1 MAIARGS
8 NQRLT
13 LLILLLISITV
24 LTLDYHG
31 TVSRGIG
38 HLRNGVLDVLSPFQR
53 GTTAVLHPIGDIV
66 AGAVHYGQL
75 ETQNAQ
81 LRAQIG
87 VLQRRTAQE
96 SYNLSAARQIEILS
110 HLNFVNEPSVPGEV
124 VAPSSSNIEQTIQID
139 LGTSAG
145 VGPEMPVVGPS
156 GLVGVVQS
164 SSGSQSIVQLV
175 TDPRFKVAVMLG
187 SSFFS
192 ATGTGS
198 GLALEQLIAHSAT
211 PHRGQVAITSGQD
224 NGDFPPGIPVG
235 TVTKVS
241 TNASGSL
248 AKLTITPSVK
258 ISQLQYVSVLQWLPP
273 A

>member
-1 MAIARGS
+1 VAIVRGS

-13 LLILLLISITV
+13 LLILLLVSLTV

-31 TVSRGIG
+31 SVSRGIG
-38 HLRNGVLDVLSPFQR
+38 HLRNGVMDVLSPFQR
-53 GTTAVLHPIGDIV
+53 GTTAVLHPIGDV
-66 AGAVHYGQL
+66 VSGAIHYGQL

-96 SYNLSAARQIEILS
+96 SYNLSAARQIEELG
-110 HLNFVNEPSVPGEV
+110 HLNFVNVPSVAGQI
-124 VAPSSSNIEQTIQID
+124 VAPASSNIDQTIQID
-139 LGTSAG
+139 LGSSAG
-145 VGPEMPVVGPS
+145 VGPGMPVVGPS
-156 GLVGVVQS
+156 GLVGIIKS
-164 SSGSQSIVQLV
+164 SSGSQSIVELV
-175 TDPRFKVAVMLG
+175 TDPRFNVAVLLG

-192 ATGTGS
+192 ATGNGTG
-198 GLALEQLIAHSAT
+198 LTLEQLVPHSAI

-224 NGDFPPGIPVG
+224 NGDFPPGLPVG
-235 TVTKVS
+235 TVSSVTTNS
-241 TNASGSL
+241 TGSL
-248 AKLTITPSVK
+248 ARLTVTPSVN